1 MYQNL
6 IKSAVFSENPKFPVY
21 WFLLFTS
28 IYTDVGAIVQ
38 ISSENLIS
46 TQIISS
52 YTLLTLQTVAPQ
64 NTYQHQRSRR
74 RRSERSEHQ
83 SAADT
88 GTRRTLARSEHWS
101 MANVEHGE
109 RGALSISLQEI
120 SFCARKIIMR
130 GVLFLQKEPGDG
142 SRIKAFLDHRSYG
155 ARHVYAL

>member
-52 YTLLTLQTVAPQ
+52 YTLLTLRTVAPQ
-64 NTYQHQRSRR
+64 NTDQHQRSRR
-74 RRSERSEHQ
+74 RRSERSGHWHT
-83 SAADT
+83 ANV
-88 GTRRTLARSEHWS
+88 GTQRTL
-101 MANVEHGE
+101 EHGE

-130 GVLFLQKEPGDG
+130 GVFFPQKEPGDG